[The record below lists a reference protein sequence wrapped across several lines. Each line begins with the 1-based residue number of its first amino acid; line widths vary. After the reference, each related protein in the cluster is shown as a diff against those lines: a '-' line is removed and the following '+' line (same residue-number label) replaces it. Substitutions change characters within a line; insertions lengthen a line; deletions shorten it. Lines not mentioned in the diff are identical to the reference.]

1 MSQGG
6 EVKTEEMGKAR
17 ILGQSLGQRVVI
29 IKQSKNVLFVITMV
43 TSRKIVR
50 RERAMEVV
58 IHPFRLQVKRKV
70 MRVLEH

>member
-6 EVKTEEMGKAR
+6 EVKTEEIGEAR
-17 ILGQSLGQRVVI
+17 IPGQSIGQRVVV
-29 IKQSKNVLFVITMV
+29 IKHNTNVLFVTIQV
-43 TSRKIVR
+43 ISRRIVR

-70 MRVLEH
+70 MRMLKH

>member
-6 EVKTEEMGKAR
+6 EVKTEEMGEAR
-17 ILGQSLGQRVVI
+17 IPGQSLGQRVVV
-29 IKQSKNVLFVITMV
+29 IKHNKNVLFVTIQV
-43 TSRKIVR
+43 TSRGIVQ

-70 MRVLEH
+70 IRVLKH